1 MIEKTNV
8 VQQETV
14 KAEMPVTVA
23 KTKKRL
29 MLFGNEF
36 VYIYVLAIIASF
48 IGWLVENISRLI
60 GMGTLDSRFHVLPFI
75 SPYGLAVFA
84 MYIVLGDTDS
94 ITIFGKKV
102 FKKNTTKTKILSNL
116 ISFLLISAF
125 VFFGELGFGNLMEAC
140 FGVQLWNYSS
150 QPLHV
155 TQYAG
160 LFTTL
165 GFGAGAWFI
174 MKFCFYPALRFLQRK
189 MNYKAAVVLVLTL
202 GIAIVLDT
210 CAMVLQ
216 VIITGQAPVYWSVK
230 LW

>member
-1 MIEKTNV
+1 MNNKMGTLQEELKTEPV
-8 VQQETV
+8 SV
-14 KAEMPVTVA
+14 KVPQ
-23 KTKKRL
+23 KRL

-36 VYIYVLAIIASF
+36 IYIYVLAIIASF
-48 IGWLVENISRLI
+48 IGWMVENIARLI
-60 GMGTLDSRFHVLPFI
+60 SLGIWDCRFHILPFI

-84 MYIVLGDTDS
+84 MYIAIGNTDS
-94 ITIFGKKV
+94 VIVFGKKV
-102 FKKNTTKTKILSNL
+102 FKQDTKKTKILSNL
-116 ISFLLISAF
+116 ISFLLICVF
-125 VFFGELGFGNLMEAC
+125 VFLGELGFGNLMEAC

-160 LFTTL
+160 LFSTL

-174 MKFCFYPALRFLQRK
+174 MKFCFYPALWFLQRK
-189 MNYKAAVVLVLTL
+189 MNYKAAVILVCTL

-216 VIITGQAPVYWSVK
+216 VIITGNAPMYWSVK
-230 LW
+230 VR